1 MANAIHTP
9 AADIT
14 LDYKPNKIRS
24 IILKSGAVQ
33 AMLMAKAQIIATRA
47 NGMYGA
53 KGYGAKI
60 KIGQTRARAIVY
72 TGNKHTMR
80 SNIKHNTLQKA
91 LGGGK

>member
-1 MANAIHTP
+1 MANTIHTP

-14 LDYKPNKIRS
+14 LDYKPGNARTV
-24 IILKSGAVQ
+24 ILKSVAIQ
-33 AMLMAKAQIIATRA
+33 AMLLAKAQIIATRA

-53 KGYGAKI
+53 RGYGAKV
-60 KIGQTRARAIVY
+60 KVGQTRARAIVY

-91 LGGGK
+91 LGGSK